1 MLRIN
6 FNCPAPAMVVI
17 LFFAAVIF
25 VTTLAY
31 TKLLP
36 RKRMRMPLFLHL
48 IAVFLLMC
56 AIFQPELFL
65 QIKTAT
71 KKPLIVMIDNSISMR
86 TKDKSGTSKIDR
98 AREFLTKTRYL
109 KKYRPI
115 FYSFGSELKT
125 LAQKDIT
132 FLKADQHATKI
143 ASLLSGIIKKHSN
156 NCSGVVILSDGYETQ
171 YISWEEMKNQ
181 LTVPVY
187 TIGIGEESAKDIG
200 IATVITN
207 SPIYEGEVL
216 KVSVI
221 INQKGYDDENVAVSL
236 KENKKFIQGKTINL
250 ASNFN
255 RVDFEIPSLSQ
266 GDYVY
271 EISVQPGIG
280 ESNPEN
286 NHFFFLARVISPTI
300 HILYVEGNL
309 RWEYKFLKRFLE
321 SDRKIETCSLVRI
334 GESTFQQTGGK
345 TIDIPPDILG
355 SERFLQNFN
364 IIIFGDIDFSS
375 FSEKDLENLKNF
387 VEKNGSILFL
397 GGENFLKGL
406 NRAPIKEI
414 LPINI
419 TGNEASFIQGPF
431 RPSIT
436 EEGKN
441 LTVFEDFQSL
451 PVLDRL
457 NILNSIKP
465 GGIVLIDSPA
475 SNNVP
480 IVVTTTAYTGRCVI
494 VATDSTWK
502 WYYGSNEQEKIAYE
516 KFWGRIIRFLC
527 KPEDYLKIGDIVPEI
542 FVDRI
547 YAKNENVNIKFAF
560 KNQNKP
566 FKTYIIGPDNFRA
579 DLNIMQNECFFVPD
593 REGIYIICAENEGK
607 INKKEFV
614 VTRQGSETD
623 NTGKDDIYLKK
634 LAEISNGEYF
644 AVENPEGLMKS
655 LKLRKTTIKT
665 RLAVTDVSEKYL
677 VFIIFLVLSACWFL
691 RRRNNIL

>member
-1 MLRIN
+1 
-6 FNCPAPAMVVI
+6 
-17 LFFAAVIF
+17 
-25 VTTLAY
+25 
-31 TKLLP
+31 
-36 RKRMRMPLFLHL
+36 MPLFLHL

-56 AIFQPELFL
+56 AIFQPELSL
-65 QIKTAT
+65 HIKTAI
-71 KKPLIVMIDNSISMR
+71 KKPIVVMIDNSLSMS
-86 TKDKSGTSKIDR
+86 TKDKSGISKIDR
-98 AREFLTKTRYL
+98 VREFLAKTRYL

-125 LAQKDIT
+125 LAQKDIP

-143 ASLLSGIIKKHSN
+143 ASLLSDIIKTHSN

-171 YISWEEMKNQ
+171 YILWEEMKNK

-216 KVSVI
+216 KISSI
-221 INQKGYDDENVAVSL
+221 ITQKGYDNENVVVSL
-236 KENKKFIQGKTINL
+236 KENKKLIQGKTINL

-280 ESNPEN
+280 ESNLEN
-286 NHFFFLARVISPTI
+286 NHCFLLARVISPTI

-334 GESTFQQTGGK
+334 GESTFQQIGGK

-355 SERFLQNFN
+355 SEKFLQNFN

-375 FSEKDLENLKNF
+375 FSEKDLENLRNF

-406 NRAPIKEI
+406 NRTPIKEI
-414 LPINI
+414 LPVNI

-457 NILNSIKP
+457 NVLNSVKP
-465 GGIVLIDSPA
+465 GGIVLIDNPV
-475 SNNVP
+475 SNNAP
-480 IVVTTTAYTGRCVI
+480 IVVTTTAFTGRCAV

-502 WYYGSNEQEKIAYE
+502 WYYGSNEQEKTAYE

-547 YAKNENVNIKFAF
+547 YAKGEKVDIKFVF
-560 KNQNKP
+560 KNQNKH
-566 FKTYIIGPDNFRA
+566 FKAYITGPDNLPA
-579 DLNIMQNECFFVPD
+579 DLNISQDTCSFVPD

-614 VTRQGSETD
+614 VTKHGSETE
-623 NTGKDDIYLKK
+623 NIGKDDIYLKK
-634 LAEISNGEYF
+634 LAEISDGEYF
-644 AVENPEGLMKS
+644 PVENPEGLVNA
-655 LKLRKTTIKT
+655 LKLRRTTINT
-665 RLAVTDVSEKYL
+665 RLAVTDTSEKYV
-677 VFIIFLVLSACWFL
+677 VFIIFLVLSVCWFL
-691 RRRNNIL
+691 RRRHNIL